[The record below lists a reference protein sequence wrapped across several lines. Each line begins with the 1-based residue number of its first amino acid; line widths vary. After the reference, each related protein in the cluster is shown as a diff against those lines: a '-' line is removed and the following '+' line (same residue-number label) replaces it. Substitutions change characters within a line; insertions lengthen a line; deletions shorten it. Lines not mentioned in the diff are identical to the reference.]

1 MPHLAQRGGGG
12 HGIRLHQV
20 GRGGG
25 TGGEDDPVDDV
36 LGAVGEPHSGPLAL
50 GVEGVDAG
58 MPPQVGAARGEG
70 VDESV
75 G

>member
-1 MPHLAQRGGGG
+1 M
-12 HGIRLHQV
+12 
-20 GRGGG
+20 
-25 TGGEDDPVDDV
+25 TDPVDDV